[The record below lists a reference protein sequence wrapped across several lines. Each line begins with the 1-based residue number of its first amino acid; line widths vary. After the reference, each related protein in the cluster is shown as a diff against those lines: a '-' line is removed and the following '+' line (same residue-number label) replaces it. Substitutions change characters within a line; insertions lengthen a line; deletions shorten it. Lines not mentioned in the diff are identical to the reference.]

1 MMSPR
6 SSADGVSSRSMRL
19 VLEPLEDGGTIS
31 SRKSKEATA
40 SRSLSPYRTKKSSP
54 RPMIDGL
61 DEPHVDGSLST
72 RCAWAADAEKPS
84 AAGQHASDLT

>member
-1 MMSPR
+1 MMSLR
-6 SSADGVSSRSMRL
+6 SSVDGVSFKSMRL
-19 VLEPLEDGGTIS
+19 AFEPVKEGATIS

-61 DEPHVDGSLST
+61 DEPQVDGNRNT
-72 RCAWAADAEKPS
+72 RCAWAADAEKSS